1 MKIPGFATLI
11 RALDLWAE
19 RWRKREAAGD
29 MIIVRYADNITN
41 TRATPGAFLK
51 CPPTEQNERVHVEF

>member
-1 MKIPGFATLI
+1 MKIPGFAALI

-29 MIIVRYADNITN
+29 MIIVRYADDIIVDFEH
-41 TRATPGAFLK
+41 GA
-51 CPPTEQNERVHVEF
+51 RS